1 VKFGEI
7 ALDSIGPPGLWL
19 PAKTN
24 GAECMAFSYV
34 RDPNQNL
41 VRTTITGPV
50 TVREILDHLA
60 VQMRQGSLGWRELVD
75 VCGVTA
81 PYLTKSEIW
90 QAARE
95 GLAVI
100 GNEYTGPR
108 AIVVTNQIVYAQCRM
123 FATLVEDAFTIRVFR
138 DPVQAEHWLL
148 EEYRI
153 DSPGKSGADSD
164 A

>member
-1 VKFGEI
+1 M
-7 ALDSIGPPGLWL
+7 P
-19 PAKTN
+19 
-24 GAECMAFSYV
+24 FSYV
-34 RDPNQNL
+34 LDHRQNL
-41 VRTTITGPV
+41 VRTTIIGPA
-50 TVREILDHLA
+50 TVQDILEHLSA
-60 VQMRQGSLGWRELVD
+60 EMQQGSLGWRELVD
-75 VCGVTA
+75 VRGVSP
-81 PYLTKSEIW
+81 PYLTKAEIW

-108 AIVVTNQIVYAQCRM
+108 AIIVTNQVVYAQCRM
-123 FATLVEDAFTIRVFR
+123 FATRVEDAFAIRVFR
-138 DPVQAEHWLL
+138 DPAAAEHWLL

>member
-1 VKFGEI
+1 
-7 ALDSIGPPGLWL
+7 
-19 PAKTN
+19 
-24 GAECMAFSYV
+24 MAFSYV
-34 RDPNQNL
+34 LDQSQNL
-41 VRTTITGPV
+41 VRTTITGSV
-50 TVREILDHLA
+50 TVQEILDHLA
-60 VQMRQGSLGWRELVD
+60 AHRQTGTLACRELVD
-75 VCGVTA
+75 VRGVSP

-108 AIVVTNQIVYAQCRM
+108 AIIVTNQIIYAQCRM

-138 DPVQAEHWLL
+138 DFAQAEHWLL

-153 DSPGKSGADSD
+153 DSPGNSGADSD